1 MLKIRLQR
9 IGRRNEPHYR
19 VVVAE
24 HTTGVK
30 SNKFVEKVG
39 TFNPKTKDTQLNEE
53 RIKYWVSVGA
63 QPSGRVHNMLVKAG
77 IIKGKAINVL
87 PHKSPV
93 IDEEKL
99 AKEKEE
105 AEAKEAAK
113 KEATEKEEA
122 DKLAAEEAAKAKTE
136 APKKEKTE
144 DTPVEEEKGEEVKEE
159 KEDK

>member
-39 TFNPKTKDTQLNEE
+39 TFNPKTKETQLNED

-63 QPSGRVHNMLVKAG
+63 QPSGRVYNMLVKAG
-77 IIKGKAINVL
+77 IIEGKAINVL
-87 PHKSPV
+87 PQKSPV
-93 IDEEKL
+93 IDEEKI

-105 AEAKEAAK
+105 AEAKKA
-113 KEATEKEEA
+113 
-122 DKLAAEEAAKAKTE
+122 AAEEA
-136 APKKEKTE
+136 KKEVEATAPDGAGQATATE
-144 DTPVEEEKGEEVKEE
+144 EAKKEETNAEDEKVEDAPVEEEKE
-159 KEDK
+159 